1 MVETFELTNYNFY
14 SSRLDME
21 LITNIVDTL
30 KEILEE
36 DKKQEQPLFLKV
48 ADDFIMNIARKV
60 VQEKKKTFLIG
71 ITGESAS
78 GKTVFVDNTIEAVV
92 RDKKEGI
99 YTVIRQDDYY
109 KDTSK
114 ELLEA
119 GSYDALFK
127 TGFSFDTP
135 DVIDLQLMRK
145 HLLGLKQGETVVS
158 PKYDFVTC
166 VSDPDGEVK
175 TPAKVVLTEGLYV
188 LNEEVRDIMDVKVY
202 VFTPIDVIKERWYKR
217 AVSRGKTGEAADLQ
231 FKNVNETAQQYI
243 RPTYQIADC
252 IINGM
257 VDKDYIKVIT
267 EKIMARLA
275 APHSSASICITTGTL
290 ATPFVMGVFLF
301 SAFIFIP
308 QFNTKS
314 SGLTLSVITDAA
326 YTPSASPG
334 TSAYSLYTQ
343 SPSVKPARWTTY
355 GSIWSSTRMGAFVI
369 SATAYS
375 TPSTEITAFS
385 FILS

>member
-1 MVETFELTNYNFY
+1 MMETFELTNYNFY

-48 ADDFIMNIARKV
+48 SDDFILNIARQV
-60 VQEKKKTFLIG
+60 VQEKKKTFIIG

-78 GKTVFVDNTIEAVV
+78 GKTVFADNTIEAVV

-114 ELLEA
+114 ELIEA

-135 DVIDLQLMRK
+135 DVINLSLMRE
-145 HLLGLKQGETVVS
+145 HLLSLKKGEEIVS

-166 VSDPDGEVK
+166 VSSPDGEVK
-175 TPAKVVLTEGLYV
+175 KPAKVILTEGLYV

-202 VFTPIDVIKERWYKR
+202 VFTPLEVLKERWYKR
-217 AVSRGKTGEAADLQ
+217 AASRGKTGEAADLQ
-231 FKNVNETAQQYI
+231 FKDVNATAQQYI

-267 EKIMARLA
+267 DRIMARLA
-275 APHSSASICITTGTL
+275 EICC
-290 ATPFVMGVFLF
+290 
-301 SAFIFIP
+301 
-308 QFNTKS
+308 
-314 SGLTLSVITDAA
+314 
-326 YTPSASPG
+326 
-334 TSAYSLYTQ
+334 
-343 SPSVKPARWTTY
+343 
-355 GSIWSSTRMGAFVI
+355 
-369 SATAYS
+369 
-375 TPSTEITAFS
+375 
-385 FILS
+385 

>member
-21 LITNIVDTL
+21 LISNIVDTL

-36 DKKQEQPLFLKV
+36 DKKEEQPLFLKV
-48 ADDFIMNIARKV
+48 ADDFILNIARKV

-78 GKTVFVDNTIEAVV
+78 GKTIFVDNTIEAVV

-114 ELLEA
+114 ELQDA

-135 DVIDLQLMRK
+135 EVINLALMRE
-145 HLLGLKQGETVVS
+145 HLLGLKKGETIVS

-166 VSDPDGEVK
+166 VSNPQGDVK
-175 TPAKVVLTEGLYV
+175 KPAKVILTEGLYV
-188 LNEEVRDIMDVKVY
+188 LNKEVRDIMDVKVY
-202 VFTPIDVIKERWYKR
+202 VYTPIEVIKERWYKR

-231 FKNVNETAQQYI
+231 FKDVNATAQQYI

-267 EKIMARLA
+267 DKILVRLA
-275 APHSSASICITTGTL
+275 EVCG
-290 ATPFVMGVFLF
+290 
-301 SAFIFIP
+301 
-308 QFNTKS
+308 
-314 SGLTLSVITDAA
+314 
-326 YTPSASPG
+326 
-334 TSAYSLYTQ
+334 
-343 SPSVKPARWTTY
+343 
-355 GSIWSSTRMGAFVI
+355 
-369 SATAYS
+369 
-375 TPSTEITAFS
+375 
-385 FILS
+385 

>member
-60 VQEKKKTFLIG
+60 VQEKKKTLLIG

-275 APHSSASICITTGTL
+275 EVCC
-290 ATPFVMGVFLF
+290 
-301 SAFIFIP
+301 
-308 QFNTKS
+308 
-314 SGLTLSVITDAA
+314 
-326 YTPSASPG
+326 
-334 TSAYSLYTQ
+334 
-343 SPSVKPARWTTY
+343 
-355 GSIWSSTRMGAFVI
+355 
-369 SATAYS
+369 
-375 TPSTEITAFS
+375 
-385 FILS
+385 

>member
-1 MVETFELTNYNFY
+1 METFELTNYKFY

-21 LITNIVDTL
+21 LITTIVDAL

-48 ADDFIMNIARKV
+48 ADNFIMDIARKV
-60 VQEKKKTFLIG
+60 VQEKKRTFLIG

-92 RDKKEGI
+92 REKKEGI
-99 YTVIRQDDYY
+99 YTVIRCDDYY

-114 ELLEA
+114 ELQEA

-135 DVIDLQLMRK
+135 DAIDLDLMK
-145 HLLGLKQGETVVS
+145 EHLMALKKSQTIVS

-166 VSDPDGEVK
+166 VSDPNGDVK
-175 TPAKVVLTEGLYV
+175 KPAKVILTEGLYV
-188 LNEEVRDIMDVKVY
+188 LNEGIRDIMDVKVY

-217 AVSRGKTGEAADLQ
+217 AVLRGKTGEAADLQ

-243 RPTYQIADC
+243 RPTYQISDC

-267 EKIMARLA
+267 DKILNKL
-275 APHSSASICITTGTL
+275 SEICG
-290 ATPFVMGVFLF
+290 G
-301 SAFIFIP
+301 
-308 QFNTKS
+308 
-314 SGLTLSVITDAA
+314 
-326 YTPSASPG
+326 
-334 TSAYSLYTQ
+334 
-343 SPSVKPARWTTY
+343 
-355 GSIWSSTRMGAFVI
+355 
-369 SATAYS
+369 
-375 TPSTEITAFS
+375 
-385 FILS
+385 

>member
-1 MVETFELTNYNFY
+1 MLETFELTDYNFY

-21 LITNIVDTL
+21 LISSIVDTL
-30 KEILEE
+30 KEILDE

-48 ADDFIMNIARKV
+48 ADDFILNIARKV

-92 RDKKEGI
+92 RDKREGI

-114 ELLEA
+114 ELQEA
-119 GSYDALFK
+119 GSYDALFR

-135 DVIDLQLMRK
+135 DVINLALMREHLDALK
-145 HLLGLKQGETVVS
+145 HGETITS

-166 VSDPDGEVK
+166 VSDPNGEIK
-175 TPAKVVLTEGLYV
+175 KPAKVILTEGLYV

-231 FKNVNETAQQYI
+231 FKDVNATAQKYI
-243 RPTYQIADC
+243 RPTYGIADC

-257 VDKDYIKVIT
+257 VNKDYIKVIT
-267 EKIMARLA
+267 DKILARL
-275 APHSSASICITTGTL
+275 SEICC
-290 ATPFVMGVFLF
+290 
-301 SAFIFIP
+301 
-308 QFNTKS
+308 
-314 SGLTLSVITDAA
+314 
-326 YTPSASPG
+326 
-334 TSAYSLYTQ
+334 
-343 SPSVKPARWTTY
+343 
-355 GSIWSSTRMGAFVI
+355 
-369 SATAYS
+369 
-375 TPSTEITAFS
+375 
-385 FILS
+385 

>member
-1 MVETFELTNYNFY
+1 MMETFELTNYNFY

-48 ADDFIMNIARKV
+48 ADDFILNIARKV

-78 GKTVFVDNTIEAVV
+78 GKTVFVDNTIDAVV

-109 KDTSK
+109 KDTSR
-114 ELLEA
+114 ELIEA

-135 DVIDLQLMRK
+135 EVINLALMRE
-145 HLLGLKQGETVVS
+145 HLEKLKNGEEVTS
-158 PKYDFVTC
+158 PNYDFVTC
-166 VSDPDGEVK
+166 ESHPNGDLK
-175 TPAKVVLTEGLYV
+175 KPAKVILTEGLYV
-188 LNEEVRDIMDVKVY
+188 LNKEVRDIMDVKVY

-217 AVSRGKTGEAADLQ
+217 AVSRGKTGKAADLQ

-267 EKIMARLA
+267 ERIMARLA
-275 APHSSASICITTGTL
+275 EVCC
-290 ATPFVMGVFLF
+290 
-301 SAFIFIP
+301 
-308 QFNTKS
+308 
-314 SGLTLSVITDAA
+314 
-326 YTPSASPG
+326 
-334 TSAYSLYTQ
+334 
-343 SPSVKPARWTTY
+343 
-355 GSIWSSTRMGAFVI
+355 
-369 SATAYS
+369 
-375 TPSTEITAFS
+375 
-385 FILS
+385 

>member
-1 MVETFELTNYNFY
+1 MMQDLGLTSYDYYSNRRDMQIISQIVE
-14 SSRLDME
+14 S
-21 LITNIVDTL
+21 L
-30 KEILEE
+30 KKILEE
-36 DKKQEQPLFLKV
+36 DKQEAQPLFLKTSENL
-48 ADDFIMNIARKV
+48 ILNIARKV

-78 GKTVFVDNTIEAVV
+78 GKTVFVDNTIHAVV

-114 ELLEA
+114 ELIEA

-135 DVIDLQLMRK
+135 EVINLSLMK
-145 HLLGLKQGETVVS
+145 EHLISLKNLETIVS

-166 VSDPDGEVK
+166 VSDPNGEEK
-175 TPAKVVLTEGLYV
+175 KPAKVILTEGLYV

-202 VFTPIDVIKERWYKR
+202 VFTPLEVIKERWYKR

-257 VDKDYIKVIT
+257 VDKEYIKVIT
-267 EKIMARLA
+267 DKIMKKLA
-275 APHSSASICITTGTL
+275 EIC
-290 ATPFVMGVFLF
+290 A
-301 SAFIFIP
+301 
-308 QFNTKS
+308 
-314 SGLTLSVITDAA
+314 
-326 YTPSASPG
+326 
-334 TSAYSLYTQ
+334 
-343 SPSVKPARWTTY
+343 
-355 GSIWSSTRMGAFVI
+355 
-369 SATAYS
+369 
-375 TPSTEITAFS
+375 
-385 FILS
+385 

>member
-36 DKKQEQPLFLKV
+36 DKKQDQPLFLKV
-48 ADDFIMNIARKV
+48 ADDFILNIARKV

-78 GKTVFVDNTIEAVV
+78 GKTVFFDNTIEAVV

-114 ELLEA
+114 ELIEA

-135 DVIDLQLMRK
+135 EVINLELMRE
-145 HLLGLKQGETVVS
+145 HLLGLKKGETVVS

-166 VSDPDGEVK
+166 VSDPNGDVK
-175 TPAKVVLTEGLYV
+175 KPAKVILTEGLYV
-188 LNEEVRDIMDVKVY
+188 LNKELRDIMDVKVY
-202 VFTPIDVIKERWYKR
+202 VFTPIDVIKDRWYKR

-243 RPTYQIADC
+243 RPTYEISDC

-267 EKIMARLA
+267 DKIMTRLA
-275 APHSSASICITTGTL
+275 EVCC
-290 ATPFVMGVFLF
+290 
-301 SAFIFIP
+301 
-308 QFNTKS
+308 
-314 SGLTLSVITDAA
+314 
-326 YTPSASPG
+326 
-334 TSAYSLYTQ
+334 
-343 SPSVKPARWTTY
+343 
-355 GSIWSSTRMGAFVI
+355 
-369 SATAYS
+369 
-375 TPSTEITAFS
+375 
-385 FILS
+385 

>member
-1 MVETFELTNYNFY
+1 MMDTFELTNYNFY

-21 LITNIVDTL
+21 LITTIVDAL

-48 ADDFIMNIARKV
+48 ADDFILNIARKV

-78 GKTVFVDNTIEAVV
+78 GKTVFVDNTIDAVV
-92 RDKKEGI
+92 REKKEGI

-135 DVIDLQLMRK
+135 DVIDLSLMRE
-145 HLLGLKQGETVVS
+145 HLIGLKKGETIVS

-175 TPAKVVLTEGLYV
+175 KPAKVILTEGLYV

-202 VFTPIDVIKERWYKR
+202 VYTPIDVIKERCYKR

-243 RPTYQIADC
+243 RPTYQISDC

-257 VDKDYIKVIT
+257 VDKEYIKVIT
-267 EKIMARLA
+267 DKIMRKLGE
-275 APHSSASICITTGTL
+275 ICG
-290 ATPFVMGVFLF
+290 
-301 SAFIFIP
+301 
-308 QFNTKS
+308 
-314 SGLTLSVITDAA
+314 
-326 YTPSASPG
+326 
-334 TSAYSLYTQ
+334 
-343 SPSVKPARWTTY
+343 
-355 GSIWSSTRMGAFVI
+355 
-369 SATAYS
+369 
-375 TPSTEITAFS
+375 E
-385 FILS
+385 

>member
-21 LITNIVDTL
+21 IISNIVDTL

-36 DKKQEQPLFLKV
+36 DKKQKQPLFLKV
-48 ADDFIMNIARKV
+48 ADDFILNIARKV

-114 ELLEA
+114 ELQEA

-135 DVIDLQLMRK
+135 DVIDLKLMRRHLEQLK
-145 HLLGLKQGETVVS
+145 HGETIVS
-158 PKYDFVTC
+158 PNYDFVSC
-166 VSDPDGEVK
+166 VSSPNGELK
-175 TPAKVVLTEGLYV
+175 KPAKVILTEGLYV
-188 LNEEVRDIMDVKVY
+188 LNTEVRDIMDVKVY
-202 VFTPIDVIKERWYKR
+202 VFTPIDVIKDRWYKR

-231 FKNVNETAQQYI
+231 FKNVNETAQKYI

-267 EKIMARLA
+267 DKILARL
-275 APHSSASICITTGTL
+275 SEVCC
-290 ATPFVMGVFLF
+290 
-301 SAFIFIP
+301 
-308 QFNTKS
+308 
-314 SGLTLSVITDAA
+314 
-326 YTPSASPG
+326 
-334 TSAYSLYTQ
+334 
-343 SPSVKPARWTTY
+343 
-355 GSIWSSTRMGAFVI
+355 
-369 SATAYS
+369 
-375 TPSTEITAFS
+375 
-385 FILS
+385 